1 MIARVV
7 QYVASTLAWPRGGG
21 NVSTLKRVRTS
32 SPGRNQC
39 PHNQCPRRRLELQ
52 CTNTVIN
59 KRSDRIR
66 FRKFLLRLDSD
77 VFHVTREDVYDR
89 KRNIQT
95 KDE

>member
-39 PHNQCPRRRLELQ
+39 PYNQCPRRRLELR
-52 CTNTVIN
+52 IN
-59 KRSDRIR
+59 GQIRIR